1 MAYKMK
7 GHELP
12 GPNQRKKKVDPD
24 APGTPGQ
31 PGYEPS
37 VHVTDY
43 LTKDKS
49 KGPWEKEPQPSRKE
63 IEKSFIIGEK
73 LENFDTPSD
82 VIDSQMKTKK
92 KK

>member
-1 MAYKMK
+1 MAFKMK

-12 GPNQRKKKVDPD
+12 GPNQKKKKVDPD

-31 PGYEPS
+31 PGYEPP
-37 VHVTDY
+37 VHITDY

-49 KGPWEKEPQPSRKE
+49 KGPWEKEKEMSREE
-63 IEKSFIIGEK
+63 IEESFEIGEK

-82 VIDSQMKTKK
+82 VLDHQMKTIKNK
-92 KK
+92 